1 MIAAR
6 GRGKFLTGLNTL
18 IGGVLIISTI
28 VVGAVTLNV
37 PIPLRLNWVDFS
49 RDMLFLVVTVSIV
62 LVAVLYNPAPLII
75 AGLLLLCYG
84 TYIALVFV
92 QGDNS
97 QLQYEAVEHEEER
110 RAMQEFLAESQGRT
124 EPENKCNTLLIRLD
138 FAYSAL
144 EFPIRTLQHC
154 TIPLLD
160 GTLENYFLWQK
171 FQWAYPFVVPLLVAV
186 WLGSTEFGDGV
197 HRFWSIAI
205 CLTISLF
212 LILCLKGLP
221 PPVTEPVLPT
231 TPDTWGDYP
240 DIRQHSSHVQR
251 KRIALF
257 VWLLVAFCSCIMW
270 IDLTANTLVS
280 ALSVLGHE
288 IGVPQEFLGLTVL
301 AWGNSIGD
309 CITDTSLARQ
319 GRGLMA
325 LSGCYGGPLFN
336 MIIGL
341 GVALL
346 LNAMEGDKVVFAA
359 EGAHGLG
366 PVKHADYALQSL
378 LMSVFFLYLVLL
390 SGALMVHCRGY
401 ELSSYVG
408 SYLIVVY
415 AAYSI
420 AQCTLLYAHREQS

>member
-37 PIPLRLNWVDFS
+37 PIPLRLNWVDFL

-124 EPENKCNTLLIRLD
+124 EPENNCNTLLVRLD

-212 LILCLKGLP
+212 LILCLKCLP

-270 IDLTANTLVS
+270 IDLTANTLVA
-280 ALSVLGHE
+280 ALSVLGQE

-325 LSGCYGGPLFN
+325 LSGCYGGPL
-336 MIIGL
+336 L
-341 GVALL
+341 
-346 LNAMEGDKVVFAA
+346 
-359 EGAHGLG
+359 
-366 PVKHADYALQSL
+366 
-378 LMSVFFLYLVLL
+378 
-390 SGALMVHCRGY
+390 
-401 ELSSYVG
+401 
-408 SYLIVVY
+408 
-415 AAYSI
+415 
-420 AQCTLLYAHREQS
+420 T